1 MKLLI
6 ADDQNSVHMFLNQML
21 PYEELGITEVFH
33 AKNGEEAWNIVQKEL
48 PELLLLDIQ
57 MPVMNGLAL
66 LEKISTMK
74 FEHRVLIL
82 SAYNEFEYARKCIL
96 YGVQEYLL
104 KPIDIKEMKQVLKK
118 NIEELQKQQVQRCSE
133 ALKAYLESEKE
144 ELDKIPAGFGK
155 HGFGVVVQK
164 SEGNLSLGGA
174 KSLLCIHLQDMAVH
188 FLQVDTEYEAG
199 KSECTW
205 SAFYERCA
213 EESREV
219 LAGLS
224 RYHAGREAVFEGI
237 REAKE
242 AVWQGF
248 YEPGCYLYSEDG
260 WNAYP
265 AREAEQL
272 SEQLT
277 KHYQSG
283 DVQELKQA
291 VDRLFFIFQRGRV
304 HPKFVQ
310 EFCYSMLIRLD
321 GNFMETVK
329 SVKGSALTD
338 EFLLEDAAGLKS
350 TFLRLMLSMR
360 LEIEP
365 ENVRTEEEVIRQ
377 IRHYIDTNYE
387 KDLSLTVL
395 ATHYFISKYQISR
408 LFKKEFGINFSDYV
422 LKVRMEAAGMM
433 LRNSS
438 AKLDEVAHRTGFEET
453 SYFSRVFSKYYEIT
467 PGEYRKQQKR

>member
-6 ADDQNSVHMFLNQML
+6 ADDQNSVHLFLNQML

-33 AKNGEEAWNIVQKEL
+33 ARNGQEAFEL
-48 PELLLLDIQ
+48 IQTQWPELLLLDIQ
-57 MPVMNGLAL
+57 MPVMNGLLL
-66 LEKISTMK
+66 LEEISTLQ

-82 SAYNEFEYARKCIL
+82 SAYNEFEYARKCMM

-104 KPIDIKEMKQVLKK
+104 KPIDIKEMKQVLKR
-118 NIEELQKQQVQRCSE
+118 NIDELQKVQMRKWEE
-133 ALKAYLESEKE
+133 ALKTYLETGKE
-144 ELDKIPAGFGK
+144 ELEKIPAGFGTQ
-155 HGFGVVVQK
+155 GFGVVVQK
-164 SEGNLSLGGA
+164 SEGSLALEGA
-174 KSLLCIHLQDMAVH
+174 RELFSITIQDMTIF
-188 FLQVDTEYEAG
+188 FLQTDAECEPEASERTWNALYEQ
-199 KSECTW
+199 
-205 SAFYERCA
+205 CA
-213 EESREV
+213 EKSGEV
-219 LAGLS
+219 LAGFS
-224 RYHAGREAVFEGI
+224 RYHAGREEVFNGI
-237 REAKE
+237 KEAKE

-248 YEPGCYLYSEDG
+248 YEPGSYLFQEDG

-265 AREAEQL
+265 ARETEQL

-277 KHYQSG
+277 RHYQRG

-291 VDRLFFIFQRGRV
+291 VDRLFFIFRRGCV

-310 EFCYSMLIRLD
+310 EFCYGMLIRLD
-321 GNFMETVK
+321 GNFMETV
-329 SVKGSALTD
+329 SSLKGSELTD
-338 EFLLEDAAGLKS
+338 EILLADAAGLKN
-350 TFLRLMLSMR
+350 TFLRLLLSMR

-395 ATHYFISKYQISR
+395 STHYFISKYQISR
-408 LFKKEFGINFSDYV
+408 LFKREFGINFSDYV

-433 LRNSS
+433 LQNSS
-438 AKLDEVAHRTGFEET
+438 AKLDEIARKAGFEDT

-467 PGEYRKQQKR
+467 PGEYRKQKKR